1 MSEPTTPPPE
11 PEAEPPAPP
20 TVAPARRHLIF
31 PALTIAG
38 FLILAAGLI
47 WVWRHPAVP
56 PTAAQQTEAVAQ
68 LSPLEARVAGLE
80 QRPQPQILDLGPLS
94 SRVTALEQSPPP
106 PQGGAAP
113 APDLAPLDRRL
124 TALEQR
130 QPPNL
135 APLEASLTALENA
148 SRTTQADVSRRL
160 DAGEGRLAALENTSR
175 TTQAEVS
182 RRMDAVE
189 GRLAASEKA
198 NRRIPLVQAA
208 ALALAAGQKL
218 GDLPGA
224 PPALARF
231 ADAVPPTEAALRL
244 AFPPAAREALAVS
257 HPASE
262 GQPLLTRLWVQA
274 QDLVT
279 IRQGERV
286 LIGDPAAGVLAHA
299 RADLE
304 AGDLAAAV
312 ADVAKLDG
320 AAAQAMSAW
329 LAQARS
335 LLEARAALATWAA
348 AG

>member
-1 MSEPTTPPPE
+1 MSEPAAELPE
-11 PEAEPPAPP
+11 PEVDPPVPPPA
-20 TVAPARRHLIF
+20 APARRHLLF
-31 PALTIAG
+31 PVLTAAG
-38 FLILAAGLI
+38 FLILAAALG

-56 PTAAQQTEAVAQ
+56 PTDTEQTEALAHQ
-68 LSPLEARVAGLE
+68 LSELEARVARLE
-80 QRPQPQILDLGPLS
+80 QRPQPQIPDLGPLS
-94 SRVTALEQSPPP
+94 ARVTALEQRPP
-106 PQGGAAP
+106 PQAGAAP
-113 APDLAPLDRRL
+113 APDLAPLERRL

-135 APLEASLTALENA
+135 APLVASLTALETA
-148 SRTTQADVSRRL
+148 SRTTQAEMSRRI
-160 DAGEGRLAALENTSR
+160 DAI
-175 TTQAEVS
+175 
-182 RRMDAVE
+182 E

-198 NRRIPLVQAA
+198 ARRIPVVQAA
-208 ALALAAGQKL
+208 TMALAAGQKL

-231 ADAVPPTEAALRL
+231 ADAAPPTEAALRL
-244 AFPPAAREALAVS
+244 AFPQAAREALAVS

-262 GQPLLTRLWVQA
+262 GQPLLTRLWAQA

-279 IRQGERV
+279 IRQGDRV

-312 ADVAKLDG
+312 ADVAKLEG

-335 LLEARAALATWAA
+335 LLQARDALAAWAA